1 MLQSRSHVLAARARV
16 ALISRGGS
24 NEGECAA
31 MTEEQM
37 RARASDERVVSV
49 LDMWWRTACT
59 WYDMKE
65 GLSFE
70 QYEQIATR
78 VFKATSAGEYDA
90 DEARQATL
98 MDWSLECGGDHAG
111 RMPRD
116 RFVALVFSLG
126 EVWTP
131 SPQSEAMTS
140 FLYGLFECIA
150 EPIPIAEP
158 PSAADAPE
166 ADSTT
171 PDPEVRQAF
180 AAPTALARGAT
191 GHQWRPIEVSLVPS
205 LLFALCPLL
214 CPPQPVCF
222 SFGWLSYWH
231 MLS

>member
-1 MLQSRSHVLAARARV
+1 MLQSRAHVLAARARV

-37 RARASDERVVSV
+37 RARSSDEQVVSV

-70 QYEQIATR
+70 QYEHIATR
-78 VFKATSAGEYDA
+78 VFKATGAGEFDA
-90 DEARQATL
+90 EEARQAAL

-131 SPQSEAMTS
+131 SPQSHALTS
-140 FLYGLFECIA
+140 FLYSLFQSIA
-150 EPIPIAEP
+150 EPINAPIADSSTP
-158 PSAADAPE
+158 PAAE
-166 ADSTT
+166 I
-171 PDPEVRQAF
+171 RQAF
-180 AAPTALARGAT
+180 SAPTALARGDT
-191 GHQWRPIEVSLVPS
+191 GHTWRPMEVSRVFVRTIEADLCRHVP
-205 LLFALCPLL
+205 FAPT
-214 CPPQPVCF
+214 
-222 SFGWLSYWH
+222 
-231 MLS
+231 